1 MNEKIKQDLILSM
14 KSKDEIKLST
24 IRLLKGAI
32 ELEEKKIKRLLEDS
46 EVLDIVSKQIKL
58 RKDSLEEFKKANR
71 EDLIDHINKE
81 IEVLS
86 EYLPEQ
92 MSEDELTSVIDE
104 TIKEVNASSQKDFGI
119 VMKNLIPKIK
129 GKADTA
135 LASQILKGKLN

>member
-32 ELEEKKIKRLLEDS
+32 EIEEKKIKRTLEDA
-46 EVLDIVSKQIKL
+46 EILEIVSKQIKL
-58 RKDSLEEFKKANR
+58 RKDSLEEFKKASR

-81 IEVLS
+81 IEILN

-92 MSEDELTSVIDE
+92 MSEEELTSVIDE

-129 GKADTA
+129 GKADTSI
-135 LASQILKGKLN
+135 ASQILKSKLN